1 MENGGTLM
9 PRPTFSELH
18 LAQMRAGATHD
29 ERIGPDFPVGF
40 VYFEEPN
47 YEDQQVRV
55 GYVSNPAT
63 EADNPTAHPV
73 QRFGPYVFAANWG
86 EPTYFHLIAAWD
98 YLVAHEVGAFAVV
111 AEAAPDTVRWMNGY
125 GGENFILADRRLLT
139 VAAEKERNKALKKR
153 SGLTA
158 V

>member
-111 AEAAPDTVRWMNGY
+111 AAEAPGTVRWMNGY
-125 GGENFILADRRLLT
+125 GDENFILADRRMMT
-139 VAAEKERNKALKKR
+139 VAAEKERNKALKQR
-153 SGLTA
+153 SGLA
-158 V
+158 AS